1 MVNMHTILPAPNTV
15 LPGSAQNE
23 MTRQFLQ
30 SEIRLSLLA
39 GSAWI
44 FAQEICQD
52 PQ

>member
-1 MVNMHTILPAPNTV
+1 MHTILPAPDTV
-15 LPGSAQNE
+15 LPGSAQNK
-23 MTRQFLQ
+23 MTRQLFQCDIELV
-30 SEIRLSLLA
+30 LFA